1 MRGMLTSSS
10 GYLAIYLFGIATGIY
25 VLPPNPTFFARI
37 HKPVPA
43 NASKDAIREIE
54 AKKQKAWKPKPKKLA
69 SVLGSYTIVWWSLFY
84 ILRFSGWTVS
94 RRMVGT
100 SANGRKRPR

>member
-43 NASKDAIREIE
+43 NASKEDR
-54 AKKQKAWKPKPKKLA
+54 K
-69 SVLGSYTIVWWSLFY
+69 SVV
-84 ILRFSGWTVS
+84 
-94 RRMVGT
+94 
-100 SANGRKRPR
+100 